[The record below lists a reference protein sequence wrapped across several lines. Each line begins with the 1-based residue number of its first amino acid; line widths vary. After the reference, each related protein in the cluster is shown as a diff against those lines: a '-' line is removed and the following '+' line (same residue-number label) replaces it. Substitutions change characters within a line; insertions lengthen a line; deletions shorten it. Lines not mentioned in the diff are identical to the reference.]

1 MKNIATKTFDTIS
14 MIALVVG
21 CLAFVSDLL
30 SPFINDKYSWFYD
43 WVHLYCLATVF
54 IFMLLSGWLKKS
66 MPIIALLFI
75 CNIGAAQIFFPKYEK
90 VKQPPNEIGS
100 LKLELK
106 PKLDNKIWLVIG
118 GQFVAGFL
126 DGTKE
131 AYLHHFDAYKRVWTN
146 AKPNS
151 ESWQNKW
158 AKDANG
164 EVMVGV
170 EKFPLSS
177 TLLVWTTDPYHRLR
191 TGVRFADA
199 GSALVY
205 GLSHKKKKWY
215 WYVADFAIGFGARSA
230 GFHYT
235 YSHIYKR

>member
-1 MKNIATKTFDTIS
+1 MKKIGTKTFDTIS
-14 MIALVVG
+14 MIALIVG

-30 SPFINDKYSWFYD
+30 SPFINDKYSWFYE
-43 WVHLYCLATVF
+43 WVHLYSLVTVF
-54 IFMLLSGWLKKS
+54 IFTLLSGWLKKS
-66 MPIIALLFI
+66 ISIILLLLF
-75 CNIGAAQIFFPKYEK
+75 CNIGFSQIFFKKEVHK
-90 VKQPPNEIGS
+90 TEINALGIQKRNVKFKTDKRIG
-100 LKLELK
+100 
-106 PKLDNKIWLVIG
+106 LVLL
-118 GQFVAGFL
+118 GQFTAGFL

-131 AYLHHFDAYKRVWTN
+131 AYLFHFDAYKRVWVN

-215 WYVADFAIGFGARSA
+215 WYVADFALGFGARSA
-230 GFHYT
+230 GFHLT